1 MKKPD
6 YYTEKYI
13 IIYKT
18 LNNERLYLSKGGK
31 IIEEPQLDIVDGYY
45 NISDIRYSHGVKS
58 VEKYNE
64 THKTNPIISYEIAI
78 METEVHI
85 HGTPNGA
92 LIYFPNDKEG
102 N

>member
-6 YYTEKYI
+6 YRARKYI
-13 IIYKT
+13 IRYKT
-18 LNNERLYLSKGGK
+18 LNNERLYLSKDGE

-45 NISDIRYSHGVKS
+45 NISDIRYSHVVKS
-58 VEKYNE
+58 GEKYNE

-78 METEVHI
+78 METEVYM

-92 LIYFPNDKEG
+92 FIYFPNDKEG